1 MQYRNLGGSEI
12 PASIVGLGTYLAG
25 SGNNDGEYITAINK
39 ALDRGVTLIDTAP
52 SYGWGHGEKVVG
64 KAIKGRRDD
73 VVIATKCGLWWH
85 DERGSPIGEKD
96 GKDVRL
102 SLRPDTIRIEVED
115 SLRRLDIETIDLLQC
130 HKPAVEP
137 ELTPIEE
144 TMDCLAA
151 LKEEGKVRAIGISNV
166 SIEQLDRYRVAGEL
180 ASHQFRY
187 SMLFRA
193 PEDDVL
199 PYCAEHNVASICY
212 LSLEQGLLTGK
223 VGPDR
228 IFNAGDWRANAEQWL
243 PWFRRENRQKLLD
256 MFAGWQ
262 DLLEHHNCT
271 IAQLVIAWTAAQPG
285 ATHILCG
292 LRTADQGIEAAGAA
306 AILLSQS
313 DVQRIRSD
321 LTALGNPV
329 TEERGG

>member
-64 KAIKGRRDD
+64 RAIKGRRDD

-187 SMLFRA
+187 SMLFRS

-199 PYCAEHNVASICY
+199 PYCAEHNVAGICY

-262 DLLEHHNCT
+262 DLLAHHNCT

-285 ATHILCG
+285 ATHVLCG

-313 DVQRIRSD
+313 DVQRISSD

>member
-1 MQYRNLGGSEI
+1 M
-12 PASIVGLGTYLAG
+12 A
-25 SGNNDGEYITAINK
+25 
-39 ALDRGVTLIDTAP
+39 
-52 SYGWGHGEKVVG
+52 
-64 KAIKGRRDD
+64 
-73 VVIATKCGLWWH
+73 C
-85 DERGSPIGEKD
+85 
-96 GKDVRL
+96 
-102 SLRPDTIRIEVED
+102 
-115 SLRRLDIETIDLLQC
+115 
-130 HKPAVEP
+130 
-137 ELTPIEE
+137 LT
-144 TMDCLAA
+144 A

-166 SIEQLDRYRVAGEL
+166 SIKQLDRYRAAGEL

-199 PYCAEHNVASICY
+199 PYCAEHNVAGICY

-306 AILLSQS
+306 AIVLSQS